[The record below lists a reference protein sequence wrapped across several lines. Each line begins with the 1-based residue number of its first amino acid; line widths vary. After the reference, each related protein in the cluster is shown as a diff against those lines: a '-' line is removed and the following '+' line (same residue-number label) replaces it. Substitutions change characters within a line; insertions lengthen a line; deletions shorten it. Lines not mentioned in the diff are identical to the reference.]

1 MPATTAG
8 TIRSI
13 TPPFSTLGYDGTYQT
28 AIAGFEKI
36 IMNTAGSVPK
46 AAQSLFKVGKDLGK
60 AKQIKWRVL
69 SGMDGGGAWDGH
81 SVIPPAKMDELWDI
95 TAEQYFFANSMTVT
109 FDESY
114 FDLYGIG
121 NLRAGELG
129 KSLAD
134 MQEKQFTAFLMK
146 LATAATSFWYGVEA
160 KAALSDTHL
169 YNTVSGENQDNLATG
184 GLSYTNLMTSLKRMR
199 NVKDF
204 MGRPLGME
212 PGIVAVNPDWIPEVR
227 DYLNIGQDKK
237 YGEISNTRNSAND
250 YDLQIVGLPYF
261 TNSTNNDG
269 FLVLAKNNKLRYS
282 QPMGQT
288 IETLPKQADHGIKTD
303 GYYSLALWLEGW
315 EGIDGYIGS

>member
-1 MPATTAG
+1 MPATTPG

-13 TPPFSTLGYDGTYQT
+13 TAPFSTLGYDGTFQT

-36 IMNTAGSVPK
+36 IMNSAGAVPK
-46 AAQSLFKVGKDLGK
+46 VAQSLFKVGKDLGK

-69 SGMDGGGAWDGH
+69 SGMDGGGTWDGH

-95 TAEQYFFANSMTVT
+95 TASQDFYANSMTVT

-129 KSLAD
+129 KSMAD
-134 MQEKQFTAFLMK
+134 MEEKSFTAFLMS
-146 LATAATSFWYGVEA
+146 LATGAGSFWYGVEL
-160 KAALSDTHL
+160 KAALSATHL
-169 YNTVSGENQDNLATG
+169 YNTVSGANQSNLAAG

-204 MGRPLGME
+204 QGRPLGME
-212 PGIVAVNPDWIPEVR
+212 PGIIACNPDWIPEVK
-227 DYLNIGQDKK
+227 DYLNYGQDKR
-237 YGEISNTRNSAND
+237 YGEISNTRNSGND
-250 YDLQIVGLPYF
+250 YTLDIVGLPYF
-261 TNSTNNDG
+261 TNDTSNDG
-269 FLVLAKNNKLRYS
+269 FIVLAKNNKLRYS

-288 IETLPKQADHGIKTD
+288 IQTLPIQADHGIKTD
-303 GYYSLALWLEGW
+303 GMYTLAMWLEGW
-315 EGIDGYIGS
+315 EGIDGYIT